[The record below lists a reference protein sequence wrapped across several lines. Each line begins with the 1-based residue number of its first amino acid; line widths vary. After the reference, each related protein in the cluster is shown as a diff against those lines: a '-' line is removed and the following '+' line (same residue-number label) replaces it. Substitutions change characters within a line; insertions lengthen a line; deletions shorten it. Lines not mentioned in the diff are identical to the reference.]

1 MNRLPQP
8 ASLKENAQQWTKEL
22 LDEIKQ
28 QGSYTKA
35 DELYKNRY
43 RQEDVKETLEKMYKR
58 HCCYCESI
66 VGTSSYGRIE
76 HLRPK
81 SMPQFYQYT
90 FDWDNLHWCCE
101 ICNTSYKKAKWDFQ
115 YPILDPS
122 KEDVD
127 TFIQLDLTTGEY
139 EAIEDN
145 RRAQT
150 TIDHTG
156 LNRESLVKARRRI
169 IIRFLKDYK
178 AHQCCGDEK
187 AFCREWELLKEDM
200 DYPGLYEK
208 LIKNVLER
216 TSKKDNPHD
225 ARTD

>member
-1 MNRLPQP
+1 MRKVNRLPQP

-58 HCCYCESI
+58 
-66 VGTSSYGRIE
+66 
-76 HLRPK
+76 L
-81 SMPQFYQYT
+81 YQYT

-127 TFIQLDLTTGEY
+127 TFMQLDLTTGEY

-225 ARTD
+225 ARKD